1 MWVKCVIEA
10 FQREKKVMMEELV
23 LLRKDKDQLEREL
36 QRREAL
42 LKVTQED
49 VEKSTLAV
57 QNTETKIQMLK
68 SQLDQ
73 RTEQHRL
80 SQQLLEEKRT
90 ELLKTE
96 TQLRELE
103 DKYYASSSMVNDKLT
118 QDLRVS

>member
-1 MWVKCVIEA
+1 
-10 FQREKKVMMEELV
+10 MEELV